1 MWGGGRGGIKF
12 IQMFRLKGIV
22 LKSDL
27 VFFQQNWKVYV
38 IESVKKTYKLVRN
51 KRNKRLIKL
60 FCSF

>member
-27 VFFQQNWKVYV
+27 VQF
-38 IESVKKTYKLVRN
+38 RN
-51 KRNKRLIKL
+51 IQFHLCPARDV
-60 FCSF
+60 